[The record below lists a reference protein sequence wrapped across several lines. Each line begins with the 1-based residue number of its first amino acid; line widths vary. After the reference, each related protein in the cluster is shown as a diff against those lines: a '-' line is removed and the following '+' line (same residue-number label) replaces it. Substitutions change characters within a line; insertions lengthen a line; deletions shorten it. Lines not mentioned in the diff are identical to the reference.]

1 MRTATIETRRYEMKT
16 KVLGSL
22 AGMVLAVAV
31 FGLITTHVSALEIIT
46 EEDFKQKTVTVDHL
60 VKTADNAVFLFDT
73 SGSMRNPLEGTEMT
87 RLEALRGVLTE
98 RMGWFPDLGYNFG
111 LYLFTPWKELHPVQ
125 PFNREELLAAIDQLP
140 KAAGGGTPLQQ
151 ALHNLDPIL
160 AGLSGRTAVFLFSDG
175 KFNHDRQFKWPW
187 DQAQALAEK
196 NNVCF
201 YILSTAE
208 EKKAEK
214 TLQRIADVNE
224 CSRVIPFITY
234 VKRPGYTSSALF
246 VVDSQKEIVTVTE
259 EKVVGVKGKDILFGF
274 DNESVPDEYKEQ
286 LDRVGKFVN
295 ANPGSYVVVNGY
307 ADNTGAAEYN
317 MKLSHR
323 RAGSVADYLKNNH
336 SIDDSRMV
344 IMWYGDLNPTAS
356 NDTEEGRKLNRRAE
370 IAVGLE

>member
-1 MRTATIETRRYEMKT
+1 MKT
-16 KVLGSL
+16 KALSIL
-22 AGMVLAVAV
+22 TGMVLGMAV
-31 FGLITTHVSALEIIT
+31 FGLIAPQVSALEIIT
-46 EEDFKQKTVTVDHL
+46 EEDFKQEIVTVEHL
-60 VKTADNAVFLFDT
+60 VKVADNALFLFDT

-87 RLEALRGVLTE
+87 RLEALRGILTE
-98 RMGWFPDLGYNFG
+98 RMGWVPDLGYNFG
-111 LYLFTPWKELHPVQ
+111 LYLFTPWKELYAMQ
-125 PFNREELLAAIDQLP
+125 PFEREQVLLAIDQLP
-140 KAAGGGTPLQQ
+140 KAARGGTPLQQ
-151 ALHNLDPIL
+151 ALHNIEPIL

-187 DQAQALAEK
+187 DQAQELAQK
-196 NNVCF
+196 YSVCF

-224 CSRVIPFITY
+224 CSRVIPFINF
-234 VKRPGYTSSALF
+234 VKRPSYTARALF
-246 VVDSQKEIVTVTE
+246 IVDSKEELVTVTE
-259 EKVVGVKGKDILFGF
+259 EKVVGVKGRDILFGF
-274 DNESVPDEYKEQ
+274 DNQAVLGEYKER

-295 ANPGSYVVVNGY
+295 ANPGSYVVINGY

-336 SIDDSRMV
+336 GIDENRMV
-344 IMWYGDLNPTAS
+344 VMWYGDLNPTAS
-356 NDTEEGRKLNRRAE
+356 NDTEEGRKLNRRVE